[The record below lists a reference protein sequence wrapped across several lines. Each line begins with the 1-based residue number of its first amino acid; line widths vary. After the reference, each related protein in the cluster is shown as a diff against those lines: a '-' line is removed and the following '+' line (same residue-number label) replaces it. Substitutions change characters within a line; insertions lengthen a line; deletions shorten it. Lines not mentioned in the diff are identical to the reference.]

1 MNNKIGLYIT
11 YLVYLFTFLGISYS
25 LIHPIV
31 ANAWFFD
38 KPEVIKEEVVI
49 PKTLDSEIDRLS
61 IKYNIASSTAR
72 AIIKC
77 ESQMYGSAVNYN
89 RLPDGTVWSE
99 DRGPFQ
105 INDYFHKDTMTKLGL
120 DYYDQFDSLE
130 YGFILLSSQG
140 VGPWKASRACWIK
153 LI

>member
-1 MNNKIGLYIT
+1 MKFRLLAYV
-11 YLVYLFTFLGISYS
+11 VYLAILLS
-25 LIHPIV
+25 LLTIGSVSKTI
-31 ANAWFFD
+31 
-38 KPEVIKEEVVI
+38 EVSFIEEAQAQEVE
-49 PKTLDSEIDRLS
+49 KTIDSEIDRLS
-61 IKYNIASSTAR
+61 IKYGVASSTAR
-72 AIIKC
+72 AIITC

-89 RLPDGTVWSE
+89 RLKDGSIWSE

-120 DYYDQFDSLE
+120 DYYNQYDSLE